1 MSKQEF
7 LTQLRKGLSGLPQAD
22 IEERLTFYDEMLED
36 KMEEGLS
43 EDEAVLAAGPINE
56 IIAQIVADTPLTKI
70 AKERIIPKK
79 RLSVGK
85 IVLLVL
91 SSPIWIPLGIAA
103 ISVIFSLYIVLLA
116 VIFSLWTIFA
126 SFIVSSVASVAICI
140 IFIIRGIS
148 LSGVAMLSAGIVC
161 AGLSIF
167 MFYGCMAITKGSFIL
182 TKKFA
187 VWIKNLFIKKEEA

>member
-43 EDEAVLAAGPINE
+43 EEEAVLAAGPINE

-103 ISVIFSLYIVLLA
+103 ISVILSLYIVLLA

-161 AGLSIF
+161 AGLYIF

-187 VWIKNLFIKKEEA
+187 VWIKNLFIQKEEA

>member
-43 EDEAVLAAGPINE
+43 EEEAVLTAGPINE

-103 ISVIFSLYIVLLA
+103 ISVILSLYIVLLA
-116 VIFSLWTIFA
+116 VIFSLWTTFA
-126 SFIVSSVASVAICI
+126 SLIVSSVASVAICI
-140 IFIIRGIS
+140 IFIIRGFS

-161 AGLSIF
+161 TGLSIF

-187 VWIKNLFIKKEEA
+187 IWIKNLFIKKEEA